1 MDIILITPIY
11 NKYSTNIQF
20 MEIINKSLQPTV
32 KEALLSLGIK
42 SQCLQ
47 FEAHR
52 ARYVRGEIRKIKIE
66 DITKKYKTKV
76 ENGKINVWRI
86 S

>member
-1 MDIILITPIY
+1 
-11 NKYSTNIQF
+11 

-32 KEALLSLGIK
+32 KEALLSLNVK
-42 SQCLQ
+42 SECLQ

-52 ARYVRGEIRKIKIE
+52 TRYVRGEIRKIKI
-66 DITKKYKTKV
+66 DDDTKKYKTKM
-76 ENGKINVWRI
+76 ENGKLNVWRL